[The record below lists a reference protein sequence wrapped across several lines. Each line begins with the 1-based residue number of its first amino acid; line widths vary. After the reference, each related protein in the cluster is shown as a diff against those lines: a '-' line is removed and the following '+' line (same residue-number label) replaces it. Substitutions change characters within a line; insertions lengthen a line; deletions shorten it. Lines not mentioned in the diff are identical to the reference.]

1 MSNTTTTTTTTNTN
15 ESFKFLEDDFLQ
27 FSPII
32 ETNKFLIN
40 SNNITNDFEFI
51 QEIDNSQIDSFFIN
65 INSNQENEKP
75 INSNNNSN
83 TIYELEPDEELTI
96 DENDINFYDDE
107 FKKINEFNINITLPD
122 LISDPVS
129 DISTAPS
136 SADSETFN
144 ENINNFNIINNSNKN
159 TKLFNNFMN
168 SSVSSSA
175 SSSSASPSSSNF
187 GFRDINRMNIRTK
200 KRSKS
205 AIDIPIFNN
214 NNNNIHLKPLS
225 EKGKI
230 QIKDELISPI
240 LNKNLEF
247 KKFKPQPLS
256 LLSSYNNPNITTNTT
271 ANTTTTTTTTTN
283 TTTIASNPF
292 YKPPAILR
300 RLSEADGYKISKN
313 YKKFNSRK

>member
-1 MSNTTTTTTTTNTN
+1 
-15 ESFKFLEDDFLQ
+15 
-27 FSPII
+27 
-32 ETNKFLIN
+32 
-40 SNNITNDFEFI
+40 
-51 QEIDNSQIDSFFIN
+51 
-65 INSNQENEKP
+65 
-75 INSNNNSN
+75 
-83 TIYELEPDEELTI
+83 
-96 DENDINFYDDE
+96 
-107 FKKINEFNINITLPD
+107 
-122 LISDPVS
+122 
-129 DISTAPS
+129 
-136 SADSETFN
+136 
-144 ENINNFNIINNSNKN
+144 
-159 TKLFNNFMN
+159 MN

-247 KKFKPQPLS
+247 KKLKPQPLS